1 MTKWPNGT
9 FQFLFRY
16 VLCTG
21 LMITLNRYTVNVA
34 SMNQELE
41 RSDMA
46 TLRNNIM
53 IAMADFYIRYTA
65 LVDW

>member
-1 MTKWPNGT
+1 MTT
-9 FQFLFRY
+9 R
-16 VLCTG
+16 
-21 LMITLNRYTVNVA
+21 NRQTVNVA

-53 IAMADFYIRYTA
+53 VAMADFYVCYTA
-65 LVDW
+65 MVDW